1 MGSRKRPAE
10 TEAEMIARLR
20 TISEEFRKLRLQLHA
35 NRHTPIAQRASRITA
50 DGTTHVKKRPRRTP

>member
-1 MGSRKRPAE
+1 
-10 TEAEMIARLR
+10 MIARLR

-50 DGTTHVKKRPRRTP
+50 DDTTHVKKRPRRTP